1 MRQSELGTI
10 SGYLIVKIF
19 SLGIRKLLWLSLKF
33 LKKSYCFRETYE
45 SFSKEMTSK

>member
-19 SLGIRKLLWLSLKF
+19 SLGIIKLWLSLKF
-33 LKKSYCFRETYE
+33 LKKSYCFRETYD